1 MRRYAADEL
10 GRFLLALDQHL
21 EQPCGMIVIG
31 GAAAAL
37 AYGVGRTT
45 HDIDTWDALA
55 PGVEQAA
62 VLARRESGLLVPI
75 QHAAVAD
82 APHDFED
89 RLRPLLLPGLEHLD
103 LRTPEKHDL
112 VLSKAVRAYEH
123 DLAAAEAIHR
133 LHGLEHE
140 LLLQRYLDEMT
151 HVIGDPRRLD
161 LNILVLVERL
171 FGETQAN
178 EAAVRIASRRAEF
191 QG

>member
-10 GRFLLALDQHL
+10 RRFLLAVDRNL
-21 EQPCGMIVIG
+21 ERQCELIVIG

-45 HDIDTWDALA
+45 HDIDTWEAPP

-62 VLARRESGLLVPI
+62 ALARRESGLSIPI

-82 APHDFED
+82 APYDFED
-89 RLRPLLLPGLEHLD
+89 RLTPLSIPGLARLEVH
-103 LRTPEKHDL
+103 TPEKHDL

-133 LHGLEHE
+133 LCKLERE
-140 LLLQRYLDEMT
+140 LLIERYLDEMT

-161 LNILVLVERL
+161 LNILALVERL

-178 EAAVRIASRRAEF
+178 EAAERIASRR
-191 QG
+191 GGSG